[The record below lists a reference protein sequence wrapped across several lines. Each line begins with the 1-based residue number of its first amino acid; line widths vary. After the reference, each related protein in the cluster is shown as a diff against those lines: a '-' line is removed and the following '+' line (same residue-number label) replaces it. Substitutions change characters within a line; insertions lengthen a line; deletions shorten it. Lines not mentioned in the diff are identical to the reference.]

1 MEMKTDKLKTKEIV
15 FCAFKNPVIYK
26 NTESDFPTPI
36 PIPVPQPVVDSQTP
50 TQETP
55 QTNNTQLNGNKI
67 LNSLDDQ
74 KAIMKYQN
82 LLIESSD
89 EEIKLI
95 VNDLK
100 GKYRELILD
109 KNGNFFC
116 KDLFKTCDRN
126 ERIEILKELSPTL
139 SVDCRDNYATH
150 PLQALI
156 EYSSSSEEYE
166 LILSSFIENNNILSA
181 SINKNGAYV
190 IQKISARIPQR
201 FRNKFNA
208 IFISFFLD
216 ISKEKYGIVSAKKFI
231 ENTKGK
237 TITQNIMNIIRNNF
251 FDLAKD
257 KFGNYLIPFL
267 LEKWNN
273 YPEVEEIKNLI
284 IKNKDFLSN
293 AKIPTETSHVFKK
306 IWENNK
312 SETINSN
319 KLNEQ
324 LEGNN
329 QLMNLLKINEDNV
342 VSP

>member
-15 FCAFKNPVIYK
+15 FCAYKNPVIYK

-36 PIPVPQPVVDSQTP
+36 PITVPQPVVDSQTE
-50 TQETP
+50 TQATP

-181 SINKNGAYV
+181 STNNNGAYV
-190 IQKISARIPQR
+190 IQKIIARIPQR

-208 IFISFFLD
+208 ICISFFLF
-216 ISKEKYGIVSAKKFI
+216 ISKQKYGIVSAKKFI

-237 TITQNIMNIIRNNF
+237 TITQNILNIIRNNF

-293 AKIPTETSHVFKK
+293 YGPTTLSSFIFSKF
-306 IWENNK
+306 ISWLFP
-312 SETINSN
+312 SSCSF
-319 KLNEQ
+319 
-324 LEGNN
+324 
-329 QLMNLLKINEDNV
+329 NLLEFI
-342 VSP
+342 VSLLSFSQIFLNT

>member
-15 FCAFKNPVIYK
+15 FCAFKNPVI
-26 NTESDFPTPI
+26 
-36 PIPVPQPVVDSQTP
+36 PIPVPQ
-50 TQETP
+50 P

-156 EYSSSSEEYE
+156 EYS
-166 LILSSFIENNNILSA
+166 
-181 SINKNGAYV
+181 G
-190 IQKISARIPQR
+190 
-201 FRNKFNA
+201 
-208 IFISFFLD
+208 
-216 ISKEKYGIVSAKKFI
+216 
-231 ENTKGK
+231 
-237 TITQNIMNIIRNNF
+237 
-251 FDLAKD
+251 
-257 KFGNYLIPFL
+257 
-267 LEKWNN
+267 
-273 YPEVEEIKNLI
+273 
-284 IKNKDFLSN
+284 
-293 AKIPTETSHVFKK
+293 
-306 IWENNK
+306 
-312 SETINSN
+312 
-319 KLNEQ
+319 
-324 LEGNN
+324 
-329 QLMNLLKINEDNV
+329 
-342 VSP
+342 

>member
-15 FCAFKNPVIYK
+15 FCAYKNPVIYK

-36 PIPVPQPVVDSQTP
+36 PIPVPQPVVDSQTQ
-50 TQETP
+50 TQATP

-116 KDLFKTCDRN
+116 KDLFKACDRN

-139 SVDCRDNYATH
+139 SVDCCDNYATH

-190 IQKISARIPQR
+190 IQKIIARIPQR

-208 IFISFFLD
+208 IFISFFLF
-216 ISKEKYGIVSAKKFI
+216 ISKQKYGIVSAKKFI

-312 SETINSN
+312 SETMNST
-319 KLNEQ
+319 KMNEQ